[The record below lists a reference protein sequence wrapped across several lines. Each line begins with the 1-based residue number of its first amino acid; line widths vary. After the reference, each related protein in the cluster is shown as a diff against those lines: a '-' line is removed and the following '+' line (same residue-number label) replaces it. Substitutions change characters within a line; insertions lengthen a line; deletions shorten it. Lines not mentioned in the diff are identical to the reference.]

1 MKQRQRFWSFYLWNR
16 PFEKGEI
23 VWRRADMAPALS
35 PIRVTLSFDNK
46 VIEWKR
52 ADMAPALSPIRV
64 TLSFN
69 WVKECEPFSSLHIP
83 RYWLKKRYKTLT
95 PIIVIWSFLTFIHH
109 GVKHVKPAQSPIQGP
124 DFVFRVAD
132 INWSVASLL
141 FIGQQLI
148 STRDQRK
155 GIWTEPVPSGW
166 QNPGSERM

>member
-1 MKQRQRFWSFYLWNR
+1 MLEIWNR
-16 PFEKGEI
+16 GKDFDHFTCEIDLLRRERLYEGGQTWHQHSRPSESHYPSITKWLSEKGRHGTSI
-23 VWRRADMAPALS
+23 LTYQS
-35 PIRVTLSFDNK
+35 RVKLSFDNK

-83 RYWLKKRYKTLT
+83 RYWLKKRDKTLT

-124 DFVFRVAD
+124 DFD
-132 INWSVASLL
+132 
-141 FIGQQLI
+141 
-148 STRDQRK
+148 
-155 GIWTEPVPSGW
+155 SG
-166 QNPGSERM
+166 

>member
-64 TLSFN
+64 TLSFGNKVIVWRRADMAPALSPIRVTLSFN

-83 RYWLKKRYKTLT
+83 RYWLKKRDKTLT

-124 DFVFRVAD
+124 DFD
-132 INWSVASLL
+132 
-141 FIGQQLI
+141 
-148 STRDQRK
+148 
-155 GIWTEPVPSGW
+155 SG
-166 QNPGSERM
+166 